1 MENVHWFVLMNMYL
15 FVVLMVKHMTMTV
28 NDKLREFFLNMLTV
42 VRANRNIINIIF
54 FAAYFDLY
62 FVLVILLEVGKR
74 IY

>member
-1 MENVHWFVLMNMYL
+1 
-15 FVVLMVKHMTMTV
+15 
-28 NDKLREFFLNMLTV
+28 MLTV

-62 FVLVILLEVGKR
+62 FVLVILLEVRKR